1 MIERKKI
8 EEFWNWFAGI
18 AKFLASDIE
27 NRSLIEDLDERMRAL
42 DPMLSWE
49 IGPGSYELC
58 QFVVSPNLDRDR
70 RRNTQEIIAL
80 APVIHGWEF
89 HSARRPKDWDYKLV
103 MERSE
108 GQEPLRLDTS
118 EWGFVLLRYPDGS
131 KEVLL
136 QGNNLSTLADDERW
150 QAAAIALESILGE
163 DVLLDEINDFELVE
177 QLEPRFQE
185 KRQPIQRLRE
195 AIVLA

>member
-1 MIERKKI
+1 
-8 EEFWNWFAGI
+8 
-18 AKFLASDIE
+18 
-27 NRSLIEDLDERMRAL
+27 
-42 DPMLSWE
+42 
-49 IGPGSYELC
+49 
-58 QFVVSPNLDRDR
+58 
-70 RRNTQEIIAL
+70 
-80 APVIHGWEF
+80 
-89 HSARRPKDWDYKLV
+89 